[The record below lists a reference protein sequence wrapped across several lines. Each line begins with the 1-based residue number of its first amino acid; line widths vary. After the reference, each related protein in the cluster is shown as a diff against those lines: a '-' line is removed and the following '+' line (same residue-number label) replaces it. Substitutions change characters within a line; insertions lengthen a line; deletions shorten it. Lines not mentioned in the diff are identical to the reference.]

1 MEVTDG
7 PNDSAFVLQVLE
19 NELDKAMDVLNA
31 KKKLVESV

>member
-1 MEVTDG
+1 MEVTDA